1 MKFYKRQISWR
12 CINVSRDQSW
22 WSLKVMNL
30 LFLFFFPSLL
40 KKDTELPSF
49 FSLFS
54 FSSDALPLDDDDDD
68 DYDAIATV
76 LLRRANIYHRVF
88 EFGTESQGRRS
99 IVHRGGYTSLRLS
112 QKDDAWSSGQ
122 SGRNFDGGEIRG
134 RNRSISTGSVLNT
147 YRTGQLVL
155 YIDCFRSVS
164 NRRF

>member
-30 LFLFFFPSLL
+30 LFLFL
-40 KKDTELPSF
+40 KKGTELPSF

>member
-22 WSLKVMNL
+22 WSLKVMNFFFSFFEKGYRASFL
-30 LFLFFFPSLL
+30 LLSLFFF
-40 KKDTELPSF
+40 F
-49 FSLFS
+49 RRC
-54 FSSDALPLDDDDDD
+54 SSNRDDDDDD